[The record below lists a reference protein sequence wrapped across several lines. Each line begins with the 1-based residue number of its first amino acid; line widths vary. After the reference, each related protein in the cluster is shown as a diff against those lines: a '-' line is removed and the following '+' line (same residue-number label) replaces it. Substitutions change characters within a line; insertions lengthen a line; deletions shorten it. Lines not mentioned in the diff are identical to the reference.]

1 QPLHSGSALLEAASA
16 FRICAFNVQAFGDSK
31 ASDRGVME
39 VLVKILSRCDV
50 CLIQEVRDSKGG
62 AVPALVNNLNRS
74 DVVDVRD
81 QYQYPDTQKGDPDAF
96 SREPFIVRF
105 HSPHTGQCCSQS
117 IPHTQVSA
125 AVRAFPPHR
134 SVLQSERSPHT
145 GQCCSQSIPHT
156 QVSAAVRAF
165 PTHRSVL
172 QSEHSPTQVSAAVR
186 AFPTHRSVLQ
196 SERSPH
202 TGQCCSQS
210 VPHTQ
215 VSAAVRA
222 FPTHRSVL
230 QSERSPH
237 TGQCCSRS
245 IPHTQVHWLLCVTV
259 LIFPFLRIVV
269 HGDAFLSAIV
279 PQSAKPFN
287 FPREFRLTEE
297 EALVISDHYPVE
309 VELRLSSG
317 QQEVHIHHYLIGI
330 AVAVLL
336 LSVMCGP
343 NGCSGF

>member
-1 QPLHSGSALLEAASA
+1 MNTQHFPQPQIMLLAGLYLCLSLLEAASA

-31 ASDRGVME
+31 ASDRGVTE

-62 AVPALVNNLNRS
+62 AVPALVNNLNRFDRSHNYKFVASGRLGRGSYLEQYVFIYRS

-105 HSPHTGQCCSQS
+105 HSPHTELQDLVLVPQ
-117 IPHTQVSA
+117 HTTPKNATREIDELYDVFLEIRRMWRIQDVMFLGDFNA
-125 AVRAFPPHR
+125 ACGYVPKKDWPKIRLR
-134 SVLQSERSPHT
+134 SNPE
-145 GQCCSQSIPHT
+145 
-156 QVSAAVRAF
+156 F
-165 PTHRSVL
+165 
-172 QSEHSPTQVSAAVR
+172 
-186 AFPTHRSVLQ
+186 
-196 SERSPH
+196 
-202 TGQCCSQS
+202 
-210 VPHTQ
+210 
-215 VSAAVRA
+215 
-222 FPTHRSVL
+222 
-230 QSERSPH
+230 
-237 TGQCCSRS
+237 
-245 IPHTQVHWLLCVTV
+245 HWLIGDKTDTTV
-259 LIFPFLRIVV
+259 RDNTVCAYDRIVV

-317 QQEVHIHHYLIGI
+317 QQEEHIHHYLIGI
-330 AVAVLL
+330 AVAILL

-343 NGCSGF
+343 NGWSGF